1 MRIGFIG
8 LGHMGTPMAQNL
20 VAAGHE
26 VTGFDISGAVP
37 EGVARAAGAPEV
49 ARGADAVITMLTS
62 GSVVRTVYGMI
73 VPAATPGALFLDCSA
88 IDVASARAAAALA
101 TGAGLVA
108 VDAPCS
114 GGTAAAAAGTLTFMA
129 GGTPEGFE
137 RARPLLDILGSRV
150 IYCGAAGSG
159 QIAKICNNLIL
170 GVSMIGVCEAFALAR
185 KLGLDAHALYDVVST
200 SSGACWSV
208 TSYCPV
214 PGVGPDLPGRP
225 RLRPRASPPT

>member
-26 VTGFDISGAVP
+26 VRGFDISGAVP
-37 EGVARAAGAPEV
+37 DGVARAEGATDA
-49 ARGADAVITMLTS
+49 ARGADAVITMLTT
-62 GSVVRTVYGMI
+62 GSLVRTVYGMA
-73 VPAATPGALFLDCSA
+73 VPAASPGALFLDCSA

-137 RARPLLDILGSRV
+137 RARPLLDILGSRA

-159 QIAKICNNLIL
+159 QIGQDLQQPDPRRL
-170 GVSMIGVCEAFALAR
+170 DGRRSAR
-185 KLGLDAHALYDVVST
+185 PSRWPA
-200 SSGACWSV
+200 SSGSTRTRSTTWS
-208 TSYCPV
+208 
-214 PGVGPDLPGRP
+214 RP
-225 RLRPRASPPT
+225 RRATAGR